1 MNMQKVNPHL
11 IPIKGL
17 YFLYYAGLSSF
28 IPYKSIYQKQLGMS
42 SGQNGFIQATMQLVS
57 LFSPPIAGFITDKTK
72 AYKVMMT
79 VCMFFSIAFTIPFYF
94 VPPIEREV
102 LSTKILCC
110 EEEVN
115 SLLHCLP
122 IDNASN
128 VESCLNDVN
137 APFDVNF
144 THQPDCLS
152 PNVTLNCKYSDS
164 TDVYGSTFAI
174 LIALTML
181 MSFFLAPVTPLVD
194 SSAMDTLGIE
204 NVKYFGIQRLWGAVG
219 FGIVGLAV
227 SYFTDVISPVEVY
240 GLEAKNYILAVV
252 SAGLFWGA
260 TIVLIITSIKITA
273 PKAKAV
279 LRGVGKLL
287 IKPQVLAFIF
297 VVLVSGFCT
306 GVQYSY
312 LFWYMTELNGFK
324 QYILGLSLIVTC
336 ASEIPMFWFSG
347 WICQKFGYVSV
358 LALGLIAA
366 SIRFFTYTFIT
377 DAWQVLLVEGL
388 HGISFA
394 LPNAAICSYAAVI
407 APKDATATLISIS
420 QTAYWGLGN
429 MLGALLGGILYEAFG
444 GVKMFRIVGAI
455 SVITAVLYEIIF
467 GHLNLISYCYCCKDE
482 SKKEIE
488 AEKRDSKTK
497 IVKTPEEEQP
507 LHEQENGVV

>member
-1 MNMQKVNPHL
+1 MQKINVHL

-42 SGQNGFIQATMQLVS
+42 SGQNGVIQATMQLVS

-72 AYKVMMT
+72 AYKLMMT

-94 VPPIEREV
+94 VPPVEQESLPTSV
-102 LSTKILCC
+102 LCC
-110 EEEVN
+110 DGEVGT
-115 SLLHCLP
+115 SLHCLP
-122 IDNASN
+122 NGNAST
-128 VESCLNDVN
+128 VTSCRNN
-137 APFDVNF
+137 QNTPYNVNF
-144 THQPDCLS
+144 TSEISCES
-152 PNVTLNCKYSDS
+152 RNVTLNCEYINPA
-164 TDVYGSTFAI
+164 DVYGSTFAI
-174 LIALTML
+174 LIVLTML

-194 SSAMDTLGIE
+194 SSAMDTLGVE
-204 NVKYFGIQRLWGAVG
+204 NVKYFGIQRLWGAVA
-219 FGIVGLAV
+219 FGIVGLCV
-227 SYFTDVISPVEVY
+227 SYFTEVISPVEIY
-240 GLEAKNYILAVV
+240 GHESKNYIVAIA

-260 TIVLIITSIKITA
+260 TIVLIIASIKITA

-312 LFWYMTELNGFK
+312 LFWYMTELEGFK

-336 ASEIPMFWFSG
+336 VSEIPMFWFSG
-347 WICQKFGYVSV
+347 WICEKFGYVSV

-377 DAWQVLLVEGL
+377 QAWHVLLVEGL

-394 LPNAAICSYAAVI
+394 LPNAAMCSYAAVI

-429 MLGALLGGILYEAFG
+429 MLGALFGGLLYEAYG
-444 GVKMFRIVGAI
+444 GIKMFRVVGAI
-455 SVITAVLYEIIF
+455 SVITAVLYEILF
-467 GHLNLISYCYCCKDE
+467 GHLNLVSYCCKE
-482 SKKEIE
+482 KSLKEKE
-488 AEKRDSKTK
+488 TENGNDNDKNK
-497 IVKTPEEEQP
+497 IVKMPEEEQP
-507 LHEQENGVV
+507 LHDQGNGVA